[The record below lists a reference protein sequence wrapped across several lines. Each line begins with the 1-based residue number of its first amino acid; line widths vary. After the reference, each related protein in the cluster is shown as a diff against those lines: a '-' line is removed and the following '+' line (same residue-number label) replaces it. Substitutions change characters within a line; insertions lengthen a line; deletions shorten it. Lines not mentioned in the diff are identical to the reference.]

1 MRTTSAIFTI
11 FGFVAI
17 NCNKWLISTE
27 MHLFDLNR
35 HAEFEQDLK
44 IFLWFKARVHWLSLY
59 AILRRDFVMQRG
71 EISCRFLP
79 PGGNLVPRYVLS
91 FLFSE
96 KSQNC

>member
-1 MRTTSAIFTI
+1 
-11 FGFVAI
+11 
-17 NCNKWLISTE
+17 

-35 HAEFEQDLK
+35 HVGFEQDLK
-44 IFLWFKARVHWLSLY
+44 ILLWFKVRVHWLNLL
-59 AILRRDFVMQRG
+59 AMLRRDLVMQRG

-79 PGGNLVPRYVLS
+79 PGGIMVPRYILS